1 MTLTSGDQ
9 TPYFVGAYAAAPSLT
24 GWDPG
29 AEGRFLASVLALDGV
44 AGLEVPFTGK
54 LHKDDEAWFLRQL
67 PEDSRFV
74 VTTIPGTMARLQAD
88 KRFGL
93 ASTSVSGRR
102 SALDFVKEALDAV
115 TRLNHQL
122 GRPAVVALE
131 LHAAPVAVRDAASAA
146 ALEASLIELSDWD
159 TAGAR
164 LVLEHCDAL
173 MPGQAPAKGFL
184 GLEAE
189 VEAVQRA
196 NDATGNS
203 MGIVIN
209 WGRSVIEQ
217 RRPEAARDHIAYLR
231 DRGLLRGVV
240 FSGCAGVDTR
250 FGDAWDDVHVPPTPA
265 AKAAG
270 IEGSNGT
277 SDHDLLEP
285 DSLLTPDRIEECLQA
300 AGTLPETGFHA
311 IKVAAPPN
319 ASVDQRVSVIS
330 QTLAAVRQGSTGPQP
345 GAGSVG
351 RLFSRITL
359 RGLQHR

>member
-1 MTLTSGDQ
+1 MTLTTGEQ

-24 GWDPG
+24 SWDPG

-54 LHKDDEAWFLRQL
+54 LHKVDEAWFLKQL
-67 PEDSRFV
+67 PEDARFV

-115 TRLNHQL
+115 KRLNQQL
-122 GRPAVVALE
+122 GRPAVEALE

-146 ALEASLIELSDWD
+146 ALEASLIELADWD

-184 GLEAE
+184 GLDAEA
-189 VEAVQRA
+189 EAVQRA

-250 FGDAWDDVHVPPTPA
+250 FGDAWDDVHVPPAPA
-265 AKAAG
+265 GSGA
-270 IEGSNGT
+270 EGSNGT
-277 SDHDLLEP
+277 SDHLLEP
-285 DSLLTPDRIEECLQA
+285 ASLLTSDRIEECLQT

-330 QTLAAVRQGSTGPQP
+330 QTLAAVQMASPSRPRLAGAPASRGPVAQN
-345 GAGSVG
+345 
-351 RLFSRITL
+351 TW
-359 RGLQHR
+359 